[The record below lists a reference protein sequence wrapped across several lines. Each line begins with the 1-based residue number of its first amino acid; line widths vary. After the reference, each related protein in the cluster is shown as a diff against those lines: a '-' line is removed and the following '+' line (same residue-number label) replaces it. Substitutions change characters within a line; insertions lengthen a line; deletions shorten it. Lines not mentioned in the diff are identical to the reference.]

1 MAKFTL
7 SIKWLTVLVMIALA
21 TGIAITNY
29 LVSYHLYEQYL
40 IHHMKTVSSFFKG
53 EVEKLMSPVET
64 FLYNIQ
70 ALVCCKILNFNDIE
84 KTNKFLMDFMKKY
97 PYVTSINYGDGKGNG
112 YLILN
117 DRDKWLNRI
126 KKAEDRGYVVWN
138 TLNNDGEI
146 INKRRV
152 KDNYDPRNTLWYKQA
167 LERNDIQWSEQ
178 YQFRTTIDP
187 GVTASLLLC
196 GNSKEVVGIDLMIK
210 DISSFLYKAKEMLH
224 PEVKLY
230 LILDNK
236 YLIAFIDEITPKPG
250 KIYKVN
256 KDQFPL
262 LYHALYSG
270 KDKISFHNQ
279 KWFVKIENWNMKN
292 RKLSLVTMTPEI
304 VIKKSLYIHLF
315 YQIFTS
321 LVLIF
326 FVLLYITKKYINPI
340 IEISG
345 QTAYLGFKE
354 IYLEKY
360 SQRTDEIGY
369 LSRAISFASLKILKT
384 REMERKMEEFH
395 HFESV
400 RRALGE
406 AVHRFKDL
414 INIIHGFAS
423 IAQPKVSEEFV
434 RNAFDQII
442 NASKRAIYL
451 SKEILNVTSERKYEM
466 KVFDLNS
473 LIQSMKTKINATVE
487 DHINVVYEL
496 SSIPLMVKLDIQA
509 FDEVLTHLILNAR
522 DAIPEG
528 GTITIKTEA
537 ASLLDKE
544 FAVLSVI
551 DSGIGMDEATQK
563 RIFEPFFTT
572 KGDKSIGLGLSIVYK
587 IIKGHEGFIEV
598 ESEVGKGT
606 TFKIYFPL
614 IKDVASLTA
623 SSAE

>member
-53 EVEKLMSPVET
+53 EVEKLMIPVET

-112 YLILN
+112 YFILN

-178 YQFRTTIDP
+178 YQFRTTKDP

-304 VIKKSLYIHLF
+304 VIKKSLYLHLF

-321 LVLIF
+321 LVLIVF
-326 FVLLYITKKYINPI
+326 GLLYITKKYI
-340 IEISG
+340 
-345 QTAYLGFKE
+345 
-354 IYLEKY
+354 
-360 SQRTDEIGY
+360 
-369 LSRAISFASLKILKT
+369 KT

-395 HFESV
+395 YFESV

-451 SKEILNVTSERKYEM
+451 SKEILNVTGERKYEM

-522 DAIPEG
+522 DAMPEG

-572 KGDKSIGLGLSIVYK
+572 KGDKGIGLGLSIVYK
-587 IIKGHEGFIEV
+587 IIKDHEGFIEV